1 MLTSLAVKHR
11 TEQHAKQPGKFQTVI
26 PINAAWYLENFLAK
40 EVAPV
45 FGGFPHF
52 PDEEGYLTFRV
63 PNWGGDNQVPFL
75 SITDDYGDI
84 VQGIFLDP
92 VRWNG
97 HVVHGASQILSF
109 DQLVANFEEGESNLY
124 AQRCPQQKTHT
135 DNGSHWQKVSVPTN
149 PSFLGS
155 L

>member
-1 MLTSLAVKHR
+1 MKYR
-11 TEQHAKQPGKFQTVI
+11 IEQYAKQPGKFQTVT

-63 PNWGGDNQVPFL
+63 PNWGGDNKVPFL

-92 VRWNG
+92 ARWNG

-109 DQLVANFEEGESNLY
+109 DQLVANFEEGEPI
-124 AQRCPQQKTHT
+124 RP
-135 DNGSHWQKVSVPTN
+135 
-149 PSFLGS
+149 
-155 L
+155 